1 MSLEILIATPAPPG
15 SQKGN
20 RITAERWARLL
31 TELGHRVTVAGEYS
45 GQECDLLIALHARR
59 SATSIKRF
67 HTQHPGRPL
76 VVVLTGTD
84 LHRDIHSDNTAKA
97 SLEMATALVVL
108 HDRGAEELPDHLR
121 GRVRTIHQS
130 VVVPPGERSL
140 PEDEFRA
147 SVLGHLRPE
156 KDPFLAAK
164 AARLLPASSRCHV
177 VHLGAAMNEESA
189 ERAREESSA
198 NPRYEWRGEL
208 PQAEALDV
216 LRNSHLHVLTS
227 KLEGGANALCEAIAC
242 GVPTL
247 SSHIPGSVG
256 ILGADYPGYFP
267 VSDAEGL
274 AALMNRAETEPA
286 FYESLCVSTSARGS
300 LVQPQRE
307 RDKLA
312 ELVID
317 LTR

>member
-31 TELGHRVTVAGEYS
+31 TGLGHRVTVAGEYS

-59 SATSIKRF
+59 SAASIKRF
-67 HTQHPGRPL
+67 HAEHPGHPL

-84 LHRDIHSDNTAKA
+84 LHRDIHSDATAKA
-97 SLEMATALVVL
+97 SLERATVLVVL
-108 HDRGAEELPDHLR
+108 HDRGVDELPDHLR

-147 SVLGHLRPE
+147 CVVGHLRPE
-156 KDPFLAAK
+156 KDPFLTAK
-164 AARLLPASSRCHV
+164 AARLLPSSSRCHV
-177 VHLGAAMNEESA
+177 VHLGAARDEDAA
-189 ERAREESSA
+189 ERAREESST

-208 PQAEALDV
+208 PHAEALDV
-216 LRNSHLHVLTS
+216 LRSSHLHVLTS

-247 SSHIPGSVG
+247 SSHIAGSVG
-256 ILGADYPGYFP
+256 ILGEDYPGFFA
-267 VSDAEGL
+267 VGDAEAL
-274 AALMNRAETEPA
+274 AALISRTETEPA
-286 FYESLCVSTSARGS
+286 FYEAC
-300 LVQPQRE
+300 E
-307 RDKLA
+307 
-312 ELVID
+312 
-317 LTR
+317 